1 MPKEYEK
8 VDNQKLAA
16 LIGVAVRTGD
26 YSDPTLGYYASSIA
40 EIVLKSP
47 NFVGYTEDWKLEAYA
62 AACYDIFMAMPK
74 VELDDANKV
83 FNYLYTAAF
92 NRIGHVM
99 EDFNE
104 KMDGDLNIKEEN
116 KGVLEPFYVRNRKR
130 LLKEKRKNTRGM
142 FDTEKEIVIANV
154 KKSALADIK
163 GIVGR
168 ACRTFSESL
177 STRRLQQ
184 LIKLSRKGKEILA

>member
-8 VDNQKLAA
+8 VDNRKLTE
-16 LIGVAVRTGD
+16 LIRKAVESGD
-26 YSDPTLGYYASSIA
+26 YSDPQLGYYVSSIA

-47 NFVGYTEDWKLEAYA
+47 NYVGYTDDWKLEAYSE
-62 AACYDIFMAMPK
+62 ACYDMFMAMPK
-74 VELDDANKV
+74 VELDDPNKV
-83 FNYLYTAAF
+83 FNYMYTTAS

-104 KMDGDLNIKEEN
+104 KLEGDLNIKEEN

-130 LLKEKRKNTRGM
+130 LLKEKRKSTRGM
-142 FDTEKEIVIANV
+142 FEATKEIVIANV

-163 GIVGR
+163 GVIGR
-168 ACRTFSESL
+168 ACRSFSEGL